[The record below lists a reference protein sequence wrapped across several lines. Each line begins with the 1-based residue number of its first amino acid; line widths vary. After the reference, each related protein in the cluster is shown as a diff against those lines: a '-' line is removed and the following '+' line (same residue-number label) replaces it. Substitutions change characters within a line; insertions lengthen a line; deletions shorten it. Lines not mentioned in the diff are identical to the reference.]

1 MKSYFS
7 TTDFEFIFGLKYF
20 LFSFRIS
27 FRSDDGCDRKRTPN
41 SGHQSASSRAPLIIV
56 SLYLPSEA
64 KTLAP
69 IDVKRDLRRPPSFCQ
84 QYQRNFGNVGN
95 GGGGAR
101 NQCKCKINDKPD
113 LMLRGIEIT
122 EPSSTA
128 CISPSANQTPDP
140 GDGIR
145 GIANGDKLNDNGDE
159 CLACSACILEIERSN
174 RTPSSSS
181 ITACLNET
189 ALHLSYNNYHM
200 DAYGNL
206 NQNLEISCDRSGDD
220 NDDDD
225 SPDVSAAQHS
235 RPGTPDAS
243 RIIRITLNNKNN
255 ATTADCTD
263 DDRRRNSC
271 GISSRHDID
280 DKPNSTSGRSIK
292 SATM

>member
-1 MKSYFS
+1 M
-7 TTDFEFIFGLKYF
+7 
-20 LFSFRIS
+20 
-27 FRSDDGCDRKRTPN
+27 
-41 SGHQSASSRAPLIIV
+41 IIV

-84 QYQRNFGNVGN
+84 KYQRNFGGVGN
-95 GGGGAR
+95 GGGGR

-122 EPSSTA
+122 ETSSTA
-128 CISPSANQTPDP
+128 CISPSATPNPNPDSS
-140 GDGIR
+140 DGIR
-145 GIANGDKLNDNGDE
+145 GIASGDKLNDNGDE
-159 CLACSACILEIERSN
+159 CMACSACILEIERNN

-206 NQNLEISCDRSGDD
+206 NQNLDISCDRSDD
-220 NDDDD
+220 DDDD
-225 SPDVSAAQHS
+225 SPDVSLAQHS

-243 RIIRITLNNKNN
+243 RIIRITLNNKSNN
-255 ATTADCTD
+255 TTTDYED
-263 DDRRRNSC
+263 DDRRRN
-271 GISSRHDID
+271 GSRHDID
-280 DKPNSTSGRSIK
+280 DKPNSTSCRSIK
-292 SATM
+292 SAVN